1 MPTRAATSVAELSA
15 GEVFDVPEV
24 ILRTAEGLVLRKTLL
39 VLAAALGLAIL
50 VQVALVEALHHRRPV
65 RLYVPEAS
73 LRAPRLADEVG
84 RE

>member
-39 VLAAALGLAIL
+39 VLAAALGFAIL
-50 VQVALVEALHHRRPV
+50 VQAALVEALLHRRPA

-73 LRAPRLADEVG
+73 LLTFRLADEVG